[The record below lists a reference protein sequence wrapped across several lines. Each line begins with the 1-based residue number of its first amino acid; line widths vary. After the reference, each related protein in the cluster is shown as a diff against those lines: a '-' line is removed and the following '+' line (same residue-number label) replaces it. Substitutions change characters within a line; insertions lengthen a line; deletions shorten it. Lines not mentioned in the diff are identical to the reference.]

1 MNNICIVGNVCND
14 IELRETANGRKYCRL
29 NIAVNRIYANADG
42 ERVTD
47 FFNVTVW
54 GARAE
59 TCAKYLKK
67 GVKVAVTGSLEN
79 RSYEDKDGNKR
90 VSNEINP
97 LNVEFLYGIGNGNNE
112 ETEEKPRKSQ
122 KKTQDYEEYDEGD
135 LPF

>member
-59 TCAKYLKK
+59 TCARYLKK
-67 GVKVAVTGSLEN
+67 GGKVAVTGSLEN

-97 LNVEFLYGIGNGNNE
+97 LNIEFLYGLSNGNNE
-112 ETEEKPRKSQ
+112 ETEEKPRKSRKQ
-122 KKTQDYEEYDEGD
+122 SSNDYEICEDD